1 MSELSPLLVFAAQF
15 KTAQFSFEPTL
26 LDPNLKDLDTGDD
39 IEIELD
45 IEDVPWKTQQTS
57 AQDPVINTFN
67 PYLQLSLLT
76 KKYDTRDLD
85 EANEAVEDAS
95 NAIIEK
101 EVSDVENLSQIIGY
115 AIGKLKSIKL
125 QNVKDTN
132 DQQLLS
138 RCIQDITVSLEE
150 ELSMLPE
157 EELEQA
163 AQVEKLQTNPF
174 VMFAEIAKQYGKIYP
189 DVQKANDSIIELQKA
204 LRANNVNIPVALGTA
219 LGKLK
224 SIRTEFLNEKIRPYL
239 DAAIFNIINVLNGY
253 FNDMSDIDKAEVTN
267 VMAEQDSA
275 LAYLDKVAKEYDY
288 DAIKKANEAV
298 KLVYK
303 TKGTNNPNYAS
314 IIGSAIG
321 LLLLADKTPIHEKEI
336 RIKIKNIIAK
346 IKTDL
351 INELQHLGK
360 KDQEKAK
367 KDVGNILEIH
377 TGNPHYFTSKYLFD
391 SKFIRNMTIRYTRE
405 LGQANTVEEGEA
417 LARKDLDKINQ
428 IAEDLGGK
436 LSRDPLTVK
445 RIIIK
450 GVLNYG
456 LELDNAEEYVL
467 KNTIGETT
475 VDQSIIDNFSHI
487 DIKDEDGNQ
496 LWPETRDSF
505 TKENIDEM
513 LPDTSPDLKSK
524 ILKFG
529 TLALDVLPDVVIALE
544 SGNINKIERFKNH
557 YEELVSLGREIL
569 YNVEDSGAPIFEDVF
584 ILYKTVFDIGRDL
597 EFKTPTS
604 QEAIGAGIGTTGP
617 TKPDTRTDRRK
628 GEKGEALRKSTREH
642 AERVFQE
649 GGKAPATEKSLEG
662 IKIRNADREFD
673 NRLLKQYK
681 YYAGTL
687 LGPKDLAKA
696 TDYEALKNAY
706 VKNIASF
713 FKALFKSPISKEEK
727 QSIESEVMARKNNFY
742 TSEFLP
748 LADVR
753 GINPRVKET
762 IERFYNELGE
772 NFNLGKELARQEIL
786 QSEKLSSTI
795 SFLEQF
801 YKLAVNY

>member
-1 MSELSPLLVFAAQF
+1 MSELSPLLIFAAQF

-39 IEIELD
+39 IEIDLD
-45 IEDVPWKTQQTS
+45 IDDEMPWEK
-57 AQDPVINTFN
+57 AQKPVVNTFN
-67 PYLQLSLLT
+67 PYLQFSFLAN
-76 KKYDTRDLD
+76 KYDFRDLD
-85 EANEAVEDAS
+85 EANEAVEDAN

-101 EVSDVENLSQIIGY
+101 EVSEVENLSQIIGY
-115 AIGKLKSIKL
+115 AIGKLKSIKI

-150 ELSMLPE
+150 ELSILPE

-163 AQVEKLQTNPF
+163 SQVEELQTNPF
-174 VMFAEIAKQYGKIYP
+174 IMFAEIAKQYGKIYP
-189 DVQKANDSIIELQKA
+189 DIQKANDSIMELQKA
-204 LRANNVNIPVALGTA
+204 LKSNNVNIPPALGTA

-224 SIRTEFLNEKIRPYL
+224 SIRTDFINEKVRPYL

-253 FNDMSDIDKAEVTN
+253 FNDMSDIDKGEVTN

-275 LAYLDKVAKEYDY
+275 LVYLDKVAKEYDY
-288 DAIKKANEAV
+288 DSIKKANEAV

-303 TKGTNNPNYAS
+303 TKGTNNPNYAN

-321 LLLLADKTPIHEKEI
+321 LLLLADKTEVREKEI
-336 RIKIKNIIAK
+336 KKKIKNIIAK

-351 INELQHLGK
+351 VNELQHLSK
-360 KDQEKAK
+360 TEQAKAT
-367 KDVGNILEIH
+367 KDVENVLKIH
-377 TGNPHYFTSKYLFD
+377 TGNPHYFTSKHLFE

-405 LGQANTVEEGEA
+405 LGQANTIEEGEA

-428 IAEDLGGK
+428 IAEDLGSK
-436 LSRDPLTVK
+436 LSRDPLTIK
-445 RIIIK
+445 RIIIT
-450 GVLNYG
+450 GVLNNN
-456 LELDNAEEYVL
+456 LTLDKAEEYVL
-467 KNTIGETT
+467 KNTAGETT
-475 VDQSIIDNFSHI
+475 VDQSITDNFSHI
-487 DIKDEDGNQ
+487 DLEDEDGNE

-505 TKENIDEM
+505 TIENIDEN
-513 LPDTSPDLKSK
+513 LPSADKNLKSK

-529 TLALDVLPDVVIALE
+529 KTALDVLDELSTDTGEID
-544 SGNINKIERFKNH
+544 KIEKFKDH
-557 YEELVSLGREIL
+557 YEELIGLGREIL
-569 YNVEDSGAPIFEDVF
+569 YNTEDSGIPVLEDVY
-584 ILYKTVFDIGRDL
+584 ILYKTIYDIGKNL
-597 EFKTPTS
+597 ESSEPTM
-604 QEAIGAGIGTTGP
+604 QQLTGIGLGATGP

-649 GGKAPATEKSLEG
+649 GGKAQATERSLEG

-673 NRLLKQYK
+673 NRVLKKYK
-681 YYAGTL
+681 YYANVMLT
-687 LGPKDLAKA
+687 PETFADA
-696 TDYEALKNAY
+696 TNYEALKNAY
-706 VKNIASF
+706 VKNIAAM
-713 FKALFKSPISKEEK
+713 FKVLFKSSLPKEEK
-727 QSIESEVMARKNNFY
+727 AEIEKDIVTRKNNFY

-786 QSEKLSSTI
+786 QGEKLASTI

-801 YKLAVNY
+801 YKKAVNY